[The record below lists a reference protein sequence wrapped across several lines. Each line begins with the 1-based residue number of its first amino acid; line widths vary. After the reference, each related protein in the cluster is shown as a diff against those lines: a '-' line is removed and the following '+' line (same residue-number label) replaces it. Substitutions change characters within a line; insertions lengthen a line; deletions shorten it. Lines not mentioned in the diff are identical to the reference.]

1 MAETHVISALATK
14 RGELLGSIRHY
25 KQLIY
30 SLDKDLATIDA
41 TIRIFD
47 PNYSFKDT
55 KITNIH
61 RNRFFKIGEAKT
73 LILTILKN
81 QDNPMRTDDLSDIVA
96 SKKGLLF
103 ENDFEVRGFKKAVN
117 NALVLLKNA
126 NLIEQT
132 AKEGVIN
139 LWRIKELG

>member
-1 MAETHVISALATK
+1 MAETHVISALSTK

-25 KQLIY
+25 KQLIQD
-30 SLDKDLATIDA
+30 LDRDLATIDA

-61 RNRFFKIGEAKT
+61 RNNYFKIGEART
-73 LILTILKN
+73 LILTILRN
-81 QDNPMRTDDLSDIVA
+81 QDNPMRTDDLTDEIIH
-96 SKKGLLF
+96 KKCLLF
-103 ENDFEVRGFKKAVN
+103 EEEYELKRLKKAVN
-117 NALVLLKNA
+117 NSLMLLKNA

-132 AKEGVIN
+132 AKEGLIA